1 VPGGPAGKAI
11 VPFAFLRGMRRR
23 WRQRSFGDH
32 QKDVM
37 RNPTILKSW
46 LFVFPLAA
54 ALTGCT
60 SLDAKT
66 GAGRAAPGSLELKVG
81 YGSEQ
86 PVELQVPVPDVN
98 ADVTQAIK
106 EIESRR
112 KADPLTR
119 DSQEQPAG
127 PPNLDHDVT
136 QGIQSLGVDKAL
148 GR

>member
-1 VPGGPAGKAI
+1 MSPPR
-11 VPFAFLRGMRRR
+11 LRDRHKG
-23 WRQRSFGDH
+23 
-32 QKDVM
+32 VT
-37 RNPTILKSW
+37 RNPAILRSW
-46 LFVFPLAA
+46 LFVFLVAV

-66 GAGRAAPGSLELKVG
+66 GAGGAARGSLELKVG
-81 YGSEQ
+81 YGSEP
-86 PVELQVPVPDVN
+86 PVELRVPAPDVS

-112 KADPLTR
+112 KADPLMR
-119 DSQEQPAG
+119 DSLGQPAG
-127 PPNLDHDVT
+127 PPSLDQGVT

>member
-1 VPGGPAGKAI
+1 MRSAAI
-11 VPFAFLRGMRRR
+11 PR
-23 WRQRSFGDH
+23 
-32 QKDVM
+32 
-37 RNPTILKSW
+37 SW
-46 LFVFPLAA
+46 LFMLSVAV

-60 SLDAKT
+60 SLGAKT
-66 GAGRAAPGSLELKVG
+66 GAGAAPPASLELKVG
-81 YGSEQ
+81 YGSER
-86 PVELQVPVPDVN
+86 PVELEVPVPDVN
-98 ADVTQAIK
+98 AGVTQATK

-112 KADPLTR
+112 KGDPLMR

>member
-1 VPGGPAGKAI
+1 
-11 VPFAFLRGMRRR
+11 
-23 WRQRSFGDH
+23 
-32 QKDVM
+32 M

-106 EIESRR
+106 GLPTSITTSLRASSHLEW
-112 KADPLTR
+112 TR
-119 DSQEQPAG
+119 PSVAEPSAG
-127 PPNLDHDVT
+127 EAR
-136 QGIQSLGVDKAL
+136 GG
-148 GR
+148 

>member
-1 VPGGPAGKAI
+1 MRSAAI
-11 VPFAFLRGMRRR
+11 PR
-23 WRQRSFGDH
+23 
-32 QKDVM
+32 
-37 RNPTILKSW
+37 SW
-46 LFVFPLAA
+46 LFMLSVAV

-60 SLDAKT
+60 SLGAKT
-66 GAGRAAPGSLELKVG
+66 GAGAAPPASLELKVG
-81 YGSEQ
+81 YGSER

-98 ADVTQAIK
+98 ADVTQATK

>member
-1 VPGGPAGKAI
+1 MRSPAI
-11 VPFAFLRGMRRR
+11 PR
-23 WRQRSFGDH
+23 
-32 QKDVM
+32 
-37 RNPTILKSW
+37 SW
-46 LFVFPLAA
+46 LFVVSVAI

-66 GAGRAAPGSLELKVG
+66 GAGGAAPRSLELKVG
-81 YGSEQ
+81 YGSER
-86 PVELQVPVPDVN
+86 PVDLRVPAPDVN

-112 KADPLTR
+112 KADPLLR
-119 DSQEQPAG
+119 DNQEQPAG

>member
-1 VPGGPAGKAI
+1 MLSVA
-11 VPFAFLRGMRRR
+11 V
-23 WRQRSFGDH
+23 
-32 QKDVM
+32 
-37 RNPTILKSW
+37 
-46 LFVFPLAA
+46 

-60 SLDAKT
+60 SLGAKT
-66 GAGRAAPGSLELKVG
+66 GAGAAPPASLELKVG
-81 YGSEQ
+81 YGSER
-86 PVELQVPVPDVN
+86 PVELEVPVPDVN
-98 ADVTQAIK
+98 ADVTQATK

>member
-1 VPGGPAGKAI
+1 MRSPAI
-11 VPFAFLRGMRRR
+11 PRC
-23 WRQRSFGDH
+23 
-32 QKDVM
+32 
-37 RNPTILKSW
+37 W
-46 LFVFPLAA
+46 LFVFSVAV

-66 GAGRAAPGSLELKVG
+66 GAGGAARGSLELKVG
-81 YGSEQ
+81 YGSER
-86 PVELQVPVPDVN
+86 PVELRVPGPDVN

-112 KADPLTR
+112 KADPLMR
-119 DSQEQPAG
+119 DDQEQPAD

>member
-1 VPGGPAGKAI
+1 
-11 VPFAFLRGMRRR
+11 
-23 WRQRSFGDH
+23 
-32 QKDVM
+32 M
-37 RNPTILKSW
+37 RNPTILRSW
-46 LFVFPLAA
+46 VFVFSGAV

-66 GAGRAAPGSLELKVG
+66 GAGGAAPRSLELKVG
-81 YGSEQ
+81 YGSERA
-86 PVELQVPVPDVN
+86 VELRVPAPDVN

-112 KADPLTR
+112 KAVPLTPNN
-119 DSQEQPAG
+119 QEQPAG
-127 PPNLDHDVT
+127 LPNLDHDVT

>member
-1 VPGGPAGKAI
+1 
-11 VPFAFLRGMRRR
+11 MRT
-23 WRQRSFGDH
+23 
-32 QKDVM
+32 
-37 RNPTILKSW
+37 PTIPRSW
-46 LFVFPLAA
+46 LFMLSVAV

-60 SLDAKT
+60 SLGAKT
-66 GAGRAAPGSLELKVG
+66 GAGAAPPASLELKVG
-81 YGSEQ
+81 YGSER
-86 PVELQVPVPDVN
+86 PVELEVPVPDVN
-98 ADVTQAIK
+98 ADVTQATK

>member
-1 VPGGPAGKAI
+1 MRSAAI
-11 VPFAFLRGMRRR
+11 PR
-23 WRQRSFGDH
+23 
-32 QKDVM
+32 
-37 RNPTILKSW
+37 SW
-46 LFVFPLAA
+46 LFVVSAA
-54 ALTGCT
+54 VALTGCT

-66 GAGRAAPGSLELKVG
+66 GESGAAPGSLELKVG
-81 YGSEQ
+81 YGSER
-86 PVELQVPVPDVN
+86 PVELRVPAPDVS

-112 KADPLTR
+112 KADPLMR

>member
-1 VPGGPAGKAI
+1 
-11 VPFAFLRGMRRR
+11 
-23 WRQRSFGDH
+23 
-32 QKDVM
+32 M
-37 RNPTILKSW
+37 RNPTILRSW
-46 LFVFPLAA
+46 LFVFSVAV

-66 GAGRAAPGSLELKVG
+66 GAGGVAPRSLELKVG
-81 YGSEQ
+81 YGSERA
-86 PVELQVPVPDVN
+86 VELRVPAPDVN

-112 KADPLTR
+112 KAVPLTPNN
-119 DSQEQPAG
+119 QEQPAG
-127 PPNLDHDVT
+127 LPNLDHDVT

>member
-1 VPGGPAGKAI
+1 
-11 VPFAFLRGMRRR
+11 
-23 WRQRSFGDH
+23 
-32 QKDVM
+32 M

-86 PVELQVPVPDVN
+86 PVELQVPVPDPVQHGN
-98 ADVTQAIK
+98 GVPPPVQAA
-106 EIESRR
+106 SRGH
-112 KADPLTR
+112 P
-119 DSQEQPAG
+119 
-127 PPNLDHDVT
+127 
-136 QGIQSLGVDKAL
+136 AL
-148 GR
+148 GCRSLDLGCGPVWSGTSGEFQCSYG